1 MWDLVSL
8 AALVAFFVVAWGFAA
23 LCGRV
28 MAVDQ
33 ASTVR
38 QVPVLGKQ
46 GSPRARRAASE
57 EAPAA

>member
-1 MWDLVSL
+1 MQDLAYL
-8 AALVAFFVVAWGFAA
+8 AALVAFFPVAWGFAV

-38 QVPVLGKQ
+38 QVTALRGQ
-46 GSPRARRAASE
+46 DSPPARRAASE

>member
-1 MWDLVSL
+1 MWDFACL
-8 AALVAFFVVAWGFAA
+8 AALVAFFIVAWGFAV

-28 MAVDQ
+28 MAVEQ

-38 QVPVLGKQ
+38 GVTPAGRRQTAPAL
-46 GSPRARRAASE
+46 RAASE